1 MKKKL
6 CKKLMCQELTHTKNH
21 INGLVSEFFPL
32 SHIESLDVTI
42 AIAGQWLDCDFEIGL
57 ETKTLT

>member
-1 MKKKL
+1 
-6 CKKLMCQELTHTKNH
+6 MCQELTHTKNH